1 MRLDELLHVMQNR
14 LVTLNEARKGAFA
27 SGDVQRVNEI
37 DGDLLTT
44 QNTIEQLKITIQAMS
59 SSSV

>member
-1 MRLDELLHVMQNR
+1 MKLDELLQVMQNR
-14 LVTLNEARKGAFA
+14 LVTLNEARKGAFT

-44 QNTIEQLKITIQAMS
+44 QNTVEQLKLTIQAMNITE
-59 SSSV
+59 